1 MSKRKTLEELEAEL
15 DEQISTT
22 DYKKVT
28 SSKVFEAKPEAKP
41 EVTSISIPE
50 FLVGEP
56 YPYFYH
62 TWNKLLLCDLKDTE
76 EVFHIHNDSN
86 NLEENIYIYNKQSV
100 DFETQHKKY
109 GNSLQN
115 YYTVVPQT
123 GTIDM
128 NGWKDEERININNI
142 TPILLQKCDNI
153 MTTLLFMPLDQCHD
167 FRGGRTVG
175 SSSWVTETSKGILKK
190 DVDVEDIANG
200 ISENLYSNN
209 FMNTLVK
216 TSFSGKQG
224 VIGIMVIGDD
234 SYETLLSTE
243 SEYKIDADSLD
254 IQKIMEGYGEMITI
268 ASDIMMSCDPKGNR
282 QRLTIGT
289 KVAQILFLGFTS
301 DGWDKGMHDVWS
313 MNEKKHI
320 YSIKID
326 SIRQATTSSNIEV
339 VYSGDKVTVIDNIVP
354 CYEMLYKS
362 KEEGDANAFINN
374 YQLEDGK
381 KLSKSNFD
389 EFFSAGNFDK
399 LYADFLTELYREKG
413 ELHVEEDEEEGM
425 VGGDNSYQ
433 SSGVVRGASYKFY
446 GVRAPDTKT
455 SERMTAENRVRHII
469 FENLF
474 IELLKKIS
482 KNISPQVHE
491 DFKYPEETSGCAEGT
506 ERINDR
512 IEKVNELYENV
523 KDAVNAENIKDY
535 SKEAYDALKEKM
547 ETNERRV
554 IVKQFGTVNDM
565 NIAPVVERVINS
577 LNCSDNCGIKNI
589 EKVEEDVEDV
599 EEDEEK
605 GSKSVVKSKDLSPC
619 KQTIETNIKTDLN
632 NKYPFKF
639 QVVSGVLDSSM
650 QGGENMPEYFPPEID
665 IFLTIFD
672 AAGNLQGA
680 VIRMTFLKVILK
692 NTTNTKNNARVYS
705 HFIYVGFDEITME
718 CEDKLGNGWKQN
730 VDEYSFALKQLM
742 DYTVRNTYLLPSL
755 NNSLISNFEVGLKD
769 GIYRRW
775 YFYFSDSAG
784 PSVSEGIND
793 IVKKIFGGQI
803 GMVSDDNID
812 VSESI
817 VKVAQHVYMDAPTL
831 KEVFTQQ
838 TGSTERSYA
847 FESIFLLRIKYIG
860 DKSRCTDSLFLNR
873 NKYAECMQITGDEN
887 AYFTALVNGAST
899 IYSPPSKFAL
909 YFAPYFTYGD
919 VATVGKF
926 LLNVPVYK
934 ETLLKGES
942 PSVFK
947 INTSSSKKKTVD
959 TDSVIP
965 FESSYVKDKGPLK
978 TGSEVRSISNDM
990 LRFIL
995 NSLDLSYFAA
1005 QLRSRNINEVMEI
1018 EDIAKKSKQQR
1029 DTKKYLDG
1037 YVQDYNEIE
1046 EMYNELKDKTLGG
1059 FVNEIKRATNSFNGQ
1074 YYSKLIEQLENVFV
1088 DNDFIIEQVTLTG
1101 NDFQLIKQDITE
1113 FLTKALESM
1122 KKMIVTPFD
1131 KANPPLLLDLDGN
1144 SVIDKKGNPTKLTQ
1158 GAYSK
1163 IQDFIP
1169 MYEAKLATLR
1179 QIEDAEDLKTVLKEL
1194 NEMYN
1199 KNIIILSG
1207 VPKSVI
1213 FWTERINDYIN
1224 TVLSVSD
1231 IINHI
1236 LPNIKAAKTKF
1247 ASQTNKYDKF
1257 KPVLQDVLDKLPDLS
1272 KKKSSPKTLTPL
1284 EEKPKVEEEKPKEE
1298 EEKPKVEEEKP
1309 KVEEEKPKVEE
1320 EVVVVQEEEPKVEE
1334 VPKATSASIEVEST
1348 DPNSGCVGDRCVI
1361 SGGANNDSYRKNQ
1374 IYILKCFSDLIKTN
1388 SELYAN
1394 LLTGNKINYT
1404 NIDTIDKFCIAI
1416 LLLQSNYSLDSYNPR
1431 VKSLE
1436 DIVDEISKLDEN
1448 TTSLT
1453 DAINIRNYYTP
1464 IINNFIDIEYM
1475 DPDAVD
1481 YILNLYN
1488 VEMVDGENIVEEI
1501 YNLTNISYYLT
1512 LFIYDNLRAI
1522 NLTSS
1527 ENEAIFGTINT
1538 MYNDLNSIDVK
1549 EISAINSISD
1559 YKKDIDSSDLID
1571 EEEKTNFKK
1580 QIADL
1585 EKYES
1590 SSLQLIKFCNTFI
1603 SNLSRNSLKVPLYS
1617 FDNII
1622 TRLTESGNTDLV
1634 EKFNSIEVTI
1644 DMPLAKGLSL
1654 KKYSMPVNKY
1664 KQMMPNINIPSRQ
1677 YAVQAAGSYKAKR
1690 VYKNK
1695 KTKKQMINKK
1705 GNKKTKCRKVMKKCK
1720 YTKKAL

>member
-1236 LPNIKAAKTKF
+1236 LPNIKAAKSKF

-1284 EEKPKVEEEKPKEE
+1284 EEKPKVEEEKPKE
-1298 EEKPKVEEEKP
+1298 EEEKP

>member
-1 MSKRKTLEELEAEL
+1 MSKKKTLEELEAEL
-15 DEQISTT
+15 ESQISTT
-22 DYKKVT
+22 GYEKVT
-28 SSKVFEAKPEAKP
+28 SSKVFEAKPEAKS
-41 EVTSISIPE
+41 EATSISIPE

-76 EVFHIHNDSN
+76 EVFHIYNDSN
-86 NLEENIYIYNKQSV
+86 NLEENIYIYNKQSR

-123 GTIDM
+123 GTIDI
-128 NGWKDEERININNI
+128 NGWKEEERININNV

-175 SSSWVTETSKGILKK
+175 SSSWVTETAKGILKK
-190 DVDVEDIANG
+190 DVDVEDVANG

-216 TSFSGKQG
+216 TSFSGKQN

-234 SYETLLSTE
+234 SYQTLLSSE
-243 SEYKIDADSLD
+243 SEYKMDANSLD
-254 IQKIMEGYGEMITI
+254 IQKIMDGYGQMITV

-289 KVAQILFLGFTS
+289 KVAQIIFLGFTS
-301 DGWDKGMHDVWS
+301 DGWDKGMHDIWS
-313 MNEKKHI
+313 MNERKHI

-326 SIRQATTSSNIEV
+326 SIRQATAASVEV

-399 LYADFLTELYREKG
+399 LYADFLAELYREKG
-413 ELHVEEDEEEGM
+413 ELHVDEDEGAEGM

-433 SSGVVRGASYKFY
+433 SSGIVRGASYKFY
-446 GVRAPDTKT
+446 GVRSPDTKT
-455 SERMTAENRVRHII
+455 SERMTPENRVRHII

-474 IELLKKIS
+474 IEILKKIS

-491 DFKYPEETSGCAEGT
+491 DFKYPEETGDCAEEGL

-512 IEKVNELYENV
+512 IAKVNKLYENI
-523 KDAVNAENIKDY
+523 KDVVNAENIKEY
-535 SKEAYDALKEKM
+535 SKEAYIALKEKM
-547 ETNERRV
+547 ETDDGKV

-565 NIAPVVERVINS
+565 NIAPVIERVMDS

-589 EKVEEDVEDV
+589 EKIEEDVEEV
-599 EEDEEK
+599 EE

-705 HFIYVGFDEITME
+705 HFIYVGFDEISME
-718 CEDKLGNGWKQN
+718 CEDKLGVNWKQN
-730 VDEYSFALKQLM
+730 VEQYSFALKQLM
-742 DYTVRNTYLLPSL
+742 NYTVRNTYLLPSL

-769 GIYRRW
+769 GTYRRW

-838 TGSTERSYA
+838 SGSTVRSYA

-919 VATVGKF
+919 VETVGKF
-926 LLNVPVYK
+926 LLNIPIYK

-978 TGSEVRSISNDM
+978 TGTEVRTISNNI
-990 LRFIL
+990 LSFIL

-1005 QLRSRNINEVMEI
+1005 QLRSRNIDEVMQI

-1037 YVQDYNEIE
+1037 YISDYVTLE

-1059 FVNEIKRATNSFNGQ
+1059 FVNEIKRATNTFNGQ

-1088 DNDFIIEQVTLTG
+1088 DNDFIIEQVNLTG

-1122 KKMIVTPFD
+1122 KKMISIPFD

-1144 SVIDKKGNPTKLTQ
+1144 NVIDKKGNPTKLTQ
-1158 GAYSK
+1158 GAYTK

-1169 MYEAKLATLR
+1169 LYEAKLATLR

-1194 NEMYN
+1194 NELYN

-1236 LPNIKAAKTKF
+1236 LPNIKAAKSKF

-1257 KPVLQDVLDKLPDLS
+1257 KPVLEDVLAKLPDLS
-1272 KKKSSPKTLTPL
+1272 KKKTSPASEPL
-1284 EEKPKVEEEKPKEE
+1284 EKKKVVKKEKAVSAPAELGTHITSALDIEKPIVEEKVV
-1298 EEKPKVEEEKP
+1298 VEEI
-1309 KVEEEKPKVEE
+1309 
-1320 EVVVVQEEEPKVEE
+1320 
-1334 VPKATSASIEVEST
+1334 PKATASIDVETEPDSKF
-1348 DPNSGCVGDRCVI
+1348 GCIGDRCVI

-1388 SELYAN
+1388 SELYKN

-1416 LLLQSNYSLDSYNPR
+1416 LLLQSNYSLNSYSPR
-1431 VKSLE
+1431 LNSL
-1436 DIVDEISKLDEN
+1436 DNIVDEISRLDEN
-1448 TTSLT
+1448 TSSLT

-1475 DPDAVD
+1475 DPDAID

-1501 YNLTNISYYLT
+1501 YNWTNISYYLT

-1527 ENEAIFGTINT
+1527 ENEVTFGTINT
-1538 MYNDLNSIDVK
+1538 MYNNLNSIDVK
-1549 EISAINSISD
+1549 EMSAINAISD

-1571 EEEKTNFKK
+1571 EEEKNNFKK

-1585 EKYES
+1585 EKYEND
-1590 SSLQLIKFCNTFI
+1590 SLYLIKFCNTFI
-1603 SNLSRNSLKVPLYS
+1603 SNLSGNSLKVPLYS
-1617 FDNII
+1617 FDTII
-1622 TRLTESGNTDLV
+1622 ARLTESGNTDLA
-1634 EKFNSIEVTI
+1634 EKFNSIEVTL
-1644 DMPLAKGLSL
+1644 DTVPKAAAAKGINL
-1654 KKYSMPVNKY
+1654 KKYSMPIPQY
-1664 KQMMPNINIPSRQ
+1664 KQMYSSNINIPTRQ

-1695 KTKKQMINKK
+1695 RTKKQMSSKK
-1705 GNKKTKCRKVMKKCK
+1705 GKKTKCQKVIKRCK
-1720 YTKKAL
+1720 YTRKAL

>member
-1236 LPNIKAAKTKF
+1236 LPNIKAAKSKF

-1257 KPVLQDVLDKLPDLS
+1257 KPLLQDVLDKLPDLS

-1284 EEKPKVEEEKPKEE
+1284 EEKPKVEEEKPKE
-1298 EEKPKVEEEKP
+1298 EEEKP